1 MPGAYPGAAHVCA
14 LCHQE
19 TETMDYGS
27 PALSRMC
34 PYARSLVKAGN
45 SERLEGGAYDSPF
58 LLVFWLV
65 WKELNRRVL
74 DKFAT
79 MPALVAAIH

>member
-1 MPGAYPGAAHVCA
+1 
-14 LCHQE
+14 
-19 TETMDYGS
+19 
-27 PALSRMC
+27 MC

-65 WKELNRRVL
+65 WKELNSRVL